1 LIDANSHVWFHAHQ
15 GDHNEG
21 DRDWRLSSLA
31 NEEGDLTDLRA
42 ILGNDIAIKAC
53 REAKLPFPDGTIIAR
68 LAWSYVPTGC

>member
-1 LIDANSHVWFHAHQ
+1 
-15 GDHNEG
+15 
-21 DRDWRLSSLA
+21 LSSLA

-68 LAWSYVPTGC
+68 LAWSYVPTRC